1 MLSGW
6 SVSAVL
12 PPLNHLLRQGGW
24 AQARLQP
31 YAGYGFIVEVFPFSL
46 PLVIS
51 PQGLFERT
59 TPDAIP
65 AATLHLNPLL
75 LARIATRDP
84 MALRSVV
91 IDGDAQFAA
100 ALGSVFRDL
109 EWDMEADLS
118 RVVGDVAAHRVAT
131 SVHAVQAWQRNAT
144 DSVQRSLAEYAT
156 EESPLL
162 VKRHHV
168 AAFVAEV
175 DALRDQTAR
184 LEKRLQLLSEKH

>member
-6 SVSAVL
+6 SASAVL

-24 AQARLQP
+24 APARLQP
-31 YAGYGFIVEVFPFSL
+31 YAGYGFVVDVFPFSVAL
-46 PLVIS
+46 AVS
-51 PQGLFERT
+51 ADGLFEVAAPDT
-59 TPDAIP
+59 TP
-65 AATLHLNPLL
+65 AATLRLSPLL
-75 LARIATRDP
+75 LARIAARDP

-118 RVVGDVAAHRVAT
+118 RVVGDIAAHRLAAG
-131 SVHAVQAWQRNAT
+131 VHSAQAWQRNAL
-144 DSVQRSLAEYAT
+144 DSVQRMFTEYAT

-175 DALRDQTAR
+175 DAVRDQTAR
-184 LEKRLQLLSEKH
+184 LEKRLQLFSEKS

>member
-6 SVSAVL
+6 SATAML

-24 AQARLQP
+24 ATARLLP
-31 YAGYGFIVEVFPFSL
+31 YAGYGFVVEAFPFSV
-46 PLVIS
+46 PLAIS
-51 PQGLFERT
+51 AEGLFAAAA
-59 TPDAIP
+59 PDTSP
-65 AATLHLNPLL
+65 AATLHLSPLL
-75 LARIATRDP
+75 LARIAARDP

-118 RVVGDVAAHRVAT
+118 RVVGDVAAHRVAAG
-131 SVHAVQAWQRNAT
+131 VHSVQAWQRNAV
-144 DSVQRSLAEYAT
+144 DSVQRMLTEYAT

-175 DALRDQTAR
+175 DAVRDQAAR
-184 LEKRLQLLSEKH
+184 LEKRLQLLSEKP

>member
-1 MLSGW
+1 MLSRW
-6 SVSAVL
+6 SATAVF

-24 AQARLQP
+24 APARLLP
-31 YAGYGFIVEVFPFSL
+31 YAGYGFVVEVFPFSL
-46 PLVIS
+46 QLAIS
-51 PQGLFERT
+51 AQGLFERAA
-59 TPDAIP
+59 PDAIP
-65 AATLHLNPLL
+65 AATLQLSPLL
-75 LARIATRDP
+75 LARIAARDP

-118 RVVGDVAAHRVAT
+118 RIVGDVAAHRVAAG
-131 SVHAVQAWQRNAT
+131 VHSGQAWQRNAI
-144 DSVQRSLAEYAT
+144 DSVQRMLTEYAT

-162 VKRHHV
+162 VKRHRV

-175 DALRDQTAR
+175 DAVRDQTAR

>member
-6 SVSAVL
+6 SASAVL
-12 PPLNHLLRQGGW
+12 PPLNHLLRQSGW

-162 VKRHHV
+162 VKRNHV